1 MEPSHQA
8 QVVELFWR
16 LQNTS
21 HGLYPPRNSVERHHG
36 PGKEGLIQWLSK
48 GEHSERLVFLAAPD
62 GKLVGHVEIQS
73 LAGKLSASESANWRL
88 AFENQ
93 PARQGIEIGQ
103 LAAIKRLGV
112 DPLWQSKGIG
122 RLLLQ
127 EAIRLV
133 REQMGQVPA
142 LVMIEDLH
150 EARVLYQSEGAKM
163 IGDFQEDGG
172 NRMLSLVF

>member
-1 MEPSHQA
+1 
-8 QVVELFWR
+8 
-16 LQNTS
+16 
-21 HGLYPPRNSVERHHG
+21 
-36 PGKEGLIQWLSK
+36 
-48 GEHSERLVFLAAPD
+48 
-62 GKLVGHVEIQS
+62 
-73 LAGKLSASESANWRL
+73 L

-103 LAAIKRLGV
+103 LAVIKRLGV